1 MRLEARL
8 CAPSRCGRG
17 GGAPARPPSACLPGR
32 AAPAAAPQALPRRAS
47 ASPLPTR
54 ERKVE
59 SHQVGPEP
67 HLNVVHDR
75 GLRHRDLWRRQA
87 GGGRPAARRGRQ
99 NTGHV
104 NGQSNPNAT
113 KTKTDTEQNTLAQQ
127 AGRAAARAKGE
138 GGSGGSKQQGSGW
151 QGGGT
156 VRVLN
161 WVTFCARP
169 GRTGRGG
176 RVAAGPGG
184 VRWSGR
190 CWVECCAR
198 RRAFLGGRPTEG
210 QSFPAT
216 NRPKARAL
224 TAKRTKGLWLSFCRV
239 RGKIPKQPECSG
251 LLSGRPFL
259 PPSELSEPQH
269 RRKAP
274 RRAGQRWRGSGGQGD
289 RAPEP
294 RRDPRSAWATSA
306 KGLKLSLARKS

>member
-1 MRLEARL
+1 M
-8 CAPSRCGRG
+8 

-32 AAPAAAPQALPRRAS
+32 VAPAAAPQALPRRAS

-161 WVTFCARP
+161 WITFCARP
-169 GRTGRGG
+169 VGQDGEAAWPQARAGCGG
-176 RVAAGPGG
+176 QGAAGWNVAQG
-184 VRWSGR
+184 VG
-190 CWVECCAR
+190 
-198 RRAFLGGRPTEG
+198 AFLGGRPTEG